1 MENNENLVTEEVAE
15 NVEQQTTEEI
25 AEQPKTYTE
34 AEFNAKLDE
43 VLGKKIARKEAKIR
57 KEYERKYGDMEYTGN
72 VLKAGLQTD
81 SVEEATNKLAKFYA
95 DKGYKMPQKPDYSAR
110 DVETLARADADEIIQ
125 GGYDEVVE
133 EVERLK
139 NIGVDNMT
147 ARDRALF
154 KVLAE
159 HRQTTERSRELA
171 EIGVTEELYNSKEFQ
186 DFASKFVGSKT
197 PIRDIYDIYQKTL
210 PKKEVRTAGSMKQ
223 SQDYKGPKE
232 YYSPEEIDKL
242 TEDDLDDP
250 VVWENVRRS
259 MTGR

>member
-43 VLGKKIARKEAKIR
+43 VLGKRIARKEAKIR
-57 KEYERKYGDMEYTGN
+57 KEYERKYGDMEYTSN

-81 SVEEATNKLAKFYA
+81 SVEEATDQLAKFYA
-95 DKGYKMPQKPDYSAR
+95 DKGRKMPQKPNYSAR
-110 DVETLARADADEIIQ
+110 DVETLARADAEEIIQ

-139 NIGVDNMT
+139 NIGAENMT

-171 EIGVTEELYNSKEFQ
+171 AIGVTEELYNSKEFQ
-186 DFASKFVGSKT
+186 EFASDFNPKT
-197 PIRDIYDIYQKTL
+197 PIERIYNLYKQTL
-210 PKKEVRTAGSMKQ
+210 PKKEIRTAGSMKQ
-223 SQDYKGPKE
+223 SQDYNGPKE

-242 TEDDLDDP
+242 TEEDLDDP
-250 VVWENVRRS
+250 VVWEAVRRS

>member
-57 KEYERKYGDMEYTGN
+57 KEYERKYGDMEYTSN

-81 SVEEATNKLAKFYA
+81 SVEEATDQLAKFYA
-95 DKGYKMPQKPDYSAR
+95 DKGRKMPQKPNYSAR
-110 DVETLARADADEIIQ
+110 DVETLARADAEEIIQ

-139 NIGVDNMT
+139 NIGAENMT

-171 EIGVTEELYNSKEFQ
+171 AIGVTEELYNSKEFQ
-186 DFASKFVGSKT
+186 EFASDFNPKT
-197 PIRDIYDIYQKTL
+197 PIERIYNLYKQTQ
-210 PKKEVRTAGSMKQ
+210 PKKEIRTAGSMKQ